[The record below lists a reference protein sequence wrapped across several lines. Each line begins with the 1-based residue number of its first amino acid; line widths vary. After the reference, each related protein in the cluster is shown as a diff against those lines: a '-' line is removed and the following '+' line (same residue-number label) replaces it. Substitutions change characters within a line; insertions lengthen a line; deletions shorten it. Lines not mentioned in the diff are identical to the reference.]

1 MTEPYLY
8 YLFRDGLFVGKYL
21 FSEWQKLRADEIF
34 NSHVYSNR
42 NKRWYYSNWGS
53 LIPLNDCDLPKEI
66 QLLLMLTPIDS
77 L

>member
-42 NKRWYYSNWGS
+42 NKRWYYSAWGS
-53 LIPLNDCDLPKEI
+53 LVPLNDSDIPNEI
-66 QLLLMLTPIDS
+66 KAFQLLMNIDD